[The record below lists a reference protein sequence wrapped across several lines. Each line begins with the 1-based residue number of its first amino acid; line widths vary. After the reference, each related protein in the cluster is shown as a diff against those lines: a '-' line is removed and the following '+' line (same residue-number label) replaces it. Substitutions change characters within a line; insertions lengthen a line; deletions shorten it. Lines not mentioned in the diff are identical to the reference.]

1 MPCSECPNVNPLM
14 SLVGL
19 FVGLCVGLTGVGGG
33 SLTAP
38 ILMLFFG
45 FTPLTTVG
53 TDLAYSVPTKL
64 VGGFVHWRQG
74 TTSLSLIATLVAG
87 GFPGVCLGL
96 ATFFWLTQHLD
107 MHALDVMVRHLVGI
121 ALFVS
126 AITLAITPFV
136 NILKTKRGLV
146 SEPIT
151 ETITWT
157 TALRVRVA
165 AIGFFVGVAIS
176 LTSIGGGSL
185 TLPLLYFANTRL
197 GIKKLIGSE
206 VAFAAS
212 ILPVA
217 AFGHLSFG
225 NVSFVTC
232 ASLLVGSIP
241 GVYIGSRLASRVPE
255 HFVRPAVAGVM
266 ALAGSRLF

>member
-1 MPCSECPNVNPLM
+1 MNPLM
-14 SLVGL
+14 PLVGL
-19 FVGLCVGLTGVGGG
+19 FVGLCVGLTGVGGS

-38 ILMLFFG
+38 ILLLFFG
-45 FTPLTTVG
+45 FSPLTTVG

-64 VGGFVHWRQG
+64 LGAFVHWRQG
-74 TTSLSLIATLVAG
+74 TTSISLIATLVAG
-87 GFPGVCLGL
+87 GFPGVFLGL
-96 ATFFWLTQHLD
+96 AIFFWLASHLN
-107 MHALDVMVRHLVGI
+107 MHALETMVRHLVGT
-121 ALFVS
+121 ALLVS
-126 AITLAITPFV
+126 AIMVLITPLMNF
-136 NILKTKRGLV
+136 LKRKKGVR
-146 SEPIT
+146 SEPT
-151 ETITWT
+151 ADAITWT
-157 TALRVRVA
+157 TPLRARVA
-165 AIGFFVGVAIS
+165 AIGFFVGIAIS

-197 GIKKLIGSE
+197 GLKKLIGSE
-206 VAFAAS
+206 VAFAAL

-217 AFGHLSFG
+217 ACGHLTFG

-266 ALAGSRLF
+266 ALAGSRLL